1 MAADVR
7 FGHLPAYDKAIF
19 PSPCAA
25 LIGGAVAA
33 SAGAPVDIQARYSA
47 VRFQA
52 LVTDA
57 EPECMPVAARHFI
70 IGRGAVGERVRDDH
84 VAEDAPIVHALPVE
98 VRVAFQNRIVLD
110 CAGYAIGNMR
120 CLMSLGPVGAVAGL
134 VDFQPDLVDVLNP
147 SFNSASVAP
156 ACASSAVN

>member
-33 SAGAPVDIQARYSA
+33 SAGA
-47 VRFQA
+47 
-52 LVTDA
+52 
-57 EPECMPVAARHFI
+57 
-70 IGRGAVGERVRDDH
+70 RVRDDH

-134 VDFQPDLVDVLNP
+134 VDFQPV
-147 SFNSASVAP
+147 
-156 ACASSAVN
+156 

>member
-1 MAADVR
+1 MKWRAATGIHSGSASVTR
-7 FGHLPAYDKAIF
+7 AWKRTAEYRAWMSTGAPAA
-19 PSPCAA
+19 
-25 LIGGAVAA
+25 AA

-134 VDFQPDLVDVLNP
+134 VDFQPDLVDCLEPV
-147 SFNSASVAP
+147 F
-156 ACASSAVN
+156 